1 MSKTIKLLNNE
12 FPEFKNAYDKLSD
25 TQKKDPKVISE
36 IISKYKNLIEVRK
49 QIVEKENTLDLL
61 RDKQGKFAEAN
72 LKNNREEY
80 KTLILKKIA
89 LEDIFK
95 K

>member
-1 MSKTIKLLNNE
+1 VIRR
-12 FPEFKNAYDKLSD
+12 
-25 TQKKDPKVISE
+25 KKDPKVISE

-61 RDKQGKFAEAN
+61 RDKQGNFAEAN

-80 KTLILKKIA
+80 KTLILKKNSFRRYI
-89 LEDIFK
+89 
-95 K
+95 